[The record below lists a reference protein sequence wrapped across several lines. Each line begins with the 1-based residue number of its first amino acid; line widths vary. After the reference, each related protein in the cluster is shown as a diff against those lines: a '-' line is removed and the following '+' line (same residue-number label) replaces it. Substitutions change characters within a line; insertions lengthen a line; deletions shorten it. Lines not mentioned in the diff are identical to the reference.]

1 MDMMSAAAK
10 PSRGP
15 YDAGWL
21 EVKAQSRRRQVN
33 DVLGGTGQ
41 SSFIVVFYCDHNQ
54 FLWKFSLTT
63 YLQECINLLS
73 IVDGIDAGD
82 FYFKVINWCLGPF
95 NNMKKLS
102 CSLRETVFTRTFPKH
117 ILQKIILL
125 ARGI

>member
-21 EVKAQSRRRQVN
+21 ELKAQSRRRQVN

-54 FLWKFSLTT
+54 FLEIFTYYILTEV
-63 YLQECINLLS
+63 Y
-73 IVDGIDAGD
+73 
-82 FYFKVINWCLGPF
+82 
-95 NNMKKLS
+95 
-102 CSLRETVFTRTFPKH
+102 
-117 ILQKIILL
+117 KI
-125 ARGI
+125 